1 MTPSIAYALAALLCY
16 GLGDFVYK
24 RAVSAGLAPIHLL
37 QGQAWLFCPVV
48 LLYAWLTGTL
58 HLDPHAL
65 WGGAA
70 GAFLLIGFYNFS
82 RALQAGAVSAVA
94 PVFRLNFIV
103 TAALAIGWL
112 HEPLTAA
119 KLAGFALSFVAGWL
133 LLGMATA
140 GQKSDSAV
148 PSRSSG
154 RVPVLRIAV
163 ATVMTGAG
171 AFCHKLGLVGGAT
184 PESLLSAQ
192 AIVFCSSVTVMAYV
206 MTGSVRLPAGSIVH
220 YGPAAAV
227 LVGAFLFMLHGLKG
241 GEASVVVPIA
251 QMGFVVAAVLG
262 IAFFGEAVTWR
273 KLAGLAAAIAALLA
287 LAVS

>member
-1 MTPSIAYALAALLCY
+1 MSPAIVYALAALICY
-16 GLGDFVYK
+16 GLGDFIYK
-24 RAVSAGLAPIHLL
+24 RAAAAGLAPVHLL
-37 QGQAWLFCPVV
+37 LGQAWLFCPVV
-48 LLYAWLTGTL
+48 ILYAWLTHTL
-58 HLDPHAL
+58 RFDLPSI
-65 WGGAA
+65 WGAVA

-82 RALQAGAVSAVA
+82 RALQSGAVSAVA

-133 LLGMATA
+133 LLGAASTGA
-140 GQKSDSAV
+140 ASHPAAPRGSLV
-148 PSRSSG
+148 
-154 RVPVLRIAV
+154 RVVV

-192 AIVFCSSVTVMAYV
+192 AIFFCSAVTVMAYV
-206 MTGSVRLPAGSIVH
+206 MMGTLRLPQGSLQH
-220 YGPAAAV
+220 FGPAAVV
-227 LVGAFLFMLHGLKG
+227 LVGAFLFMLYGLRV

-251 QMGFVVAAVLG
+251 QMGFVVAAVFG
-262 IAFFGEAVTWR
+262 VAFFREAVTPR
-273 KLAGLAAAIAALLA
+273 KLAGLAAAVTALLV